1 MFKKIIKAALK
12 IAAVSTG
19 ISFLTGSYVKGMFV
33 KKFFTYTALLGL
45 NAITAKGTNN
55 TSGKNLGLKA
65 ATTNPVAPRNVVYGK
80 TRVGGTIVH
89 RAVSGTNNNKLH
101 NVIAI
106 AAHEINAI
114 KKLYIDGGKGVV
126 ELDFSSDFATATE
139 NGATVYR
146 VTNSAF
152 TNTDNDA
159 SYTGGSLIKLVVEK
173 GEQTTSNGYAVAQM
187 AEWTTDH
194 KLQGIAYVYINCI
207 FDTEKF
213 ASYPSF
219 SFEVEGKKVYDP
231 VTTTTAYSTNPSL
244 IIRDYLMDA
253 TYGFGATSDE
263 INDAATGAGFVK
275 ARSDCNDDVTITSG
289 TEDRY
294 TLNGQFDMS
303 EEPQQVLQHMLS
315 ACAGQLIY
323 NNGKFSLFVGKERT
337 ASGTITDD
345 KLLAPI
351 QITTKA
357 SGQDLANGVK
367 ATYVRP
373 TDRYIA
379 AEITPYKDST
389 YLSADTPSGEQ
400 SANYE
405 NFIDVTFPYTQ
416 STFTAQRLARIALDY
431 QRQDQTLQ
439 VIVPIEFM
447 THQVGD
453 IVNFTN
459 TRLGYDG
466 KDFEIIAM
474 DFEFMA
480 DDYLALRLNLKEY
493 SATVFNNIS
502 YVADPTLPS
511 PPSAGDNTVA
521 TPTGLTLTESSKNT
535 TAKEIYVRAV
545 WTNANDD
552 KIDWTEVAYK
562 KSTDTEFDAAIVG
575 YPRRSF
581 SFRAESATTYNIKV
595 RHGSNNGVHGDYT
608 GVVNITTSADVG
620 TFTTG
625 SIAGITVESDKLY
638 EGTGTFNNSNTGFYL
653 DNTGQFS
660 LKDKLSFN
668 GTTLNISGN
677 LTVENTISANK
688 IVVDG
693 INLDNLISASTQAG
707 SIYLTEFTGIKIA
720 TAGGTSGYPPLLR
733 LQDDQGT
740 NTFTDITQSTQ
751 LNIRARN
758 DTAKGK
764 ISFQGVDSGG
774 TPVNYGGFDA
784 SGNFEIGLTDVI
796 DASRNVV
803 NVLAG
808 TFGSTVNVLAT
819 GNSNNANG
827 LIIGNTST
835 DIWKNITLRR
845 YVTESQ
851 ANSLGDGTFIYTTN
865 PSSATV
871 FPFTKYGATVIQCRD
886 SNNSGFGIRIGNGS
900 GRSTAFSIDST
911 LNATFAANIA
921 VTGNAT
927 ISGDL
932 TVSGTTTT
940 INTTNLDVADKNITL
955 NFGSGDTSSNANGAG
970 ITIQDA
976 VDASTNAT
984 LLWDSTNDKFDFS
997 HSIQVPDNA
1006 NVKVGSA
1013 GDLFMVHNGSNSFIQ
1028 NKVGDFYIENASD
1041 DKDIFFR
1048 SDDGSGGL
1056 ATYMTID
1063 GSHSRMTIAKNTL
1076 LFDNVELRIGDNSG
1090 AGDLKIYHDG
1100 SNSYI
1105 SEVGTGHL
1113 HIQGRDAIIIED
1125 GTSGENYIYMQRDDK
1140 VELYF
1145 DGAAKLATTSSGI
1158 DVTGSISSGNITTSG
1173 SSPTYTLQ
1181 DTDGT
1186 NQLSTLAQNGGSFIL
1201 TARNNTSNGNIIFK
1215 GNNGSSVSEY
1225 GRFNSSGNFSSEGN
1239 VTVGS
1244 ALKMGSTTVIDSSR
1258 NLIPNEI
1265 FLPQKITH
1273 FGDNDTHIQ
1282 FPSDDTFTITTA
1294 GTERMRVDSG
1304 GKLLVGK
1311 TTADATNTVGHELK
1325 ANGIAVHTSDGT
1337 GTLFLNRK
1345 TSDGTII
1352 ELRKDNSA
1360 VGVIGTQNWGIGTA
1374 SPTQELHIQTTNSQV
1389 EIVLGSSSQTSSIFN
1404 NANAAFGILDGSSER
1419 LRVDSSGRLGIGTT
1433 SPSQTLDV
1441 AGNIQATGSR
1451 LISAAFDS
1459 NHYMRLEGNS
1469 SGGVLKGAD
1478 GGVITTLVR
1487 SYGDSYFNSGGGN
1500 FGIGLTSPSKTVHV
1514 KNSSNNDSNVLLVE
1528 AAGATTY
1535 GVYLKSAFSGQMG
1548 RVGALSQA
1556 DGDLDGASIAF
1567 ETFGRD
1573 IAFRTDEGS
1582 NNSEKA
1588 RLLAD
1593 GKFGIGLTAPTS
1605 RLTVKSSS
1613 TSSQDSAI
1621 TVQGNANT
1629 NAIFKVGEKSADG
1642 GRLHMFDGGVEKI
1655 AFYTDGTANH
1665 ISAGFLGL
1673 GTSSPDHK
1681 LHVDGNIKLTGSLIS
1696 DNTTIIDSS
1705 RNLTSI
1711 GTITSTGRHFIQSG
1725 NLQMNNGNNSHRYY
1739 YVSTGSG
1746 GGDFLL
1752 GQIEFNDGVDGAIE
1766 GTVCFA
1772 YDYGT
1777 TSESPKIHFSFAQRN
1792 GTARGSWWY
1801 EHDDDA
1807 AGSNNVK
1814 VVLIDDGSGGMFVW
1828 LRVGDFAKLSLN
1840 VITRQ
1845 GGNWT
1850 GSGQLSSGTITTG
1863 TTLFDTSNDPTSEH
1877 HIGKLFAHGDS
1888 EIEGQLTIGSG
1899 SNLVNAGNM
1908 TIDVAGDITL
1918 DADGRQIFLKDG
1930 GTSVGTISLTDQNL
1944 KFISD
1949 ANDKDMIFAGTDGG
1963 SEITALQ
1970 LDMSA
1975 GGDAFFAGNI
1985 SINDNKSIGIGTA
1998 NDMLIKHDGSNTI
2011 FKEQG
2016 DGNVIFEVTD
2026 ATIQFKKGT
2035 TETIAE
2041 FIPDSGVALYH
2052 DNTLQLATTSDGA
2065 STSGFHNV
2073 GSGYRVG
2080 GTQIIDSSRNL
2091 TNIGTY
2097 SGSGNISVTSASSP
2111 KITLTDTTNSCNLLM
2126 YAQDSNSHIGTYSNH
2141 LLAFDTNS
2149 TTRMVIEAGGQVG
2162 IGTSSPSEKLH
2173 INGSSSEVA
2182 LRIDT
2187 TNADPKIRLTT
2198 LGQQDWS
2205 IGVDYSDSG
2214 KLKINESG
2222 NVGTLTALTIDP
2234 SRVVGIGN
2242 SSPASFWSQANSLVL
2257 DASGN
2262 TGMTIKSTS
2271 SGNGRIVFTD
2281 QSSSNPGF
2289 TDGGQIHY
2297 GHSADDMRFRTAG
2310 ADRVTINNT
2319 GVGIGDTSP
2328 LAKLEVAGSI
2338 KATNR
2343 STGHTGEAGV
2353 TLSYNTSSNIALL
2366 ETWQSKPLVI
2376 DTFNY
2381 QQFNIGNTLAM
2392 FIDGTNRNVGIN
2404 TNSPTEK
2411 LHVVGNILTSG
2422 GVKVGDSSADALHFH
2437 GILKQGSGSGTTVMD
2452 SSRNLTNIGSIS
2464 CGAIT
2469 SSGTEF
2475 ILGSSSVKS
2484 RIRTINS
2491 SGFTETAFDNFSSG
2505 AYQERM
2511 RISSSG
2517 SVGIAKTNPSSSYK
2531 LDVNGKIRSQQEIL
2545 INTGSLFINEEG
2557 EGIHILSANGT
2568 EYKLTVS
2575 DAGALVIT
2583 EV

>member
-19 ISFLTGSYVKGMFV
+19 ISFLTGSFVKGMFV

-466 KDFEIIAM
+466 KDFEIVAM

-740 NTFTDITQSTQ
+740 NTFTDITQTTQ

-758 DTAKGK
+758 NTAKGK

-796 DASRNVV
+796 DASRNLL
-803 NVLAG
+803 NVESIKLADSKELLLGTSSDVRLLHNGTDTHILNNTGDLFISNFADDKDIVFRSDDGSGGVTEYFRLDGANVQMVASQKLAFSDNVRATFGNSSDLQIYHDGSDSIIHDNGTGNLKIRATNLRILNAAG
-808 TFGSTVNVLAT
+808 TQNFISHNDGGDVKLYFAGNQKLAT
-819 GNSNNANG
+819 
-827 LIIGNTST
+827 TS
-835 DIWKNITLRR
+835 
-845 YVTESQ
+845 
-851 ANSLGDGTFIYTTN
+851 
-865 PSSATV
+865 
-871 FPFTKYGATVIQCRD
+871 
-886 SNNSGFGIRIGNGS
+886 SGVAI
-900 GRSTAFSIDST
+900 
-911 LNATFAANIA
+911 
-921 VTGNAT
+921 TGNAT

-955 NFGSGDTSSNANGAG
+955 NFGSGDTSSNADGAG

-976 VDASTNAT
+976 VDASTDAT
-984 LLWDSTNDKFDFS
+984 ILWDATNDEFDFS
-997 HSIQVPDNA
+997 HGITLPDDKRLKLGTGSDLQLFHNGSSSVIRNDTGHLDIKNGANDADIRFMCDDGSGGETSYFILDGSQAQSRFLRNVQFDDSIKA
-1006 NVKVGSA
+1006 KFGSA
-1013 GDLFMVHNGSNSFIQ
+1013 GDL
-1028 NKVGDFYIENASD
+1028 E
-1041 DKDIFFR
+1041 
-1048 SDDGSGGL
+1048 
-1056 ATYMTID
+1056 
-1063 GSHSRMTIAKNTL
+1063 
-1076 LFDNVELRIGDNSG
+1076 
-1090 AGDLKIYHDG
+1090 IYHDG

-1105 SEVGTGHL
+1105 WEKGTGNL
-1113 HIQGRDAIIIED
+1113 IVR
-1125 GTSGENYIYMQRDDK
+1125 GTEFRLQDSSGNQQL
-1140 VELYF
+1140 VTNSGAGVGLYHN
-1145 DGAAKLATTSSGI
+1145 ASIKMETTSSGI
-1158 DVTGSISSGNITTSG
+1158 NVTGTVDASADVTLDGKLSIEHDGSNTGDVLSLFSNRFNQTTMYGFGLASG
-1173 SSPTYTLQ
+1173 TLYYK
-1181 DTDGT
+1181 
-1186 NQLSTLAQNGGSFIL
+1186 A
-1201 TARNNTSNGNIIFK
+1201 NTRHQFY
-1215 GNNGSSVSEY
+1215 NGSNY
-1225 GRFNSSGNFSSEGN
+1225 DNSSFAMELDDNRLRLAVPLS
-1239 VTVGS
+1239 
-1244 ALKMGSTTVIDSSR
+1244 MGTTTVIDTSR
-1258 NLIPNEI
+1258 NLTNIGTISSGAITATQLTVDDITINGSTISDSGNFTIDATEIRLDSDSAGVIRLKDSGTEYGKISQNSNNLRIFSSISDGDILLQGNDGGSTITALQLDMSAGGDATFAGSVTATSLSVSSAFSTTANINISGTSGKYQINSLDVIEYSGGFRVGSVADDDESLTLVGFGGQPNI
-1265 FLPQKITH
+1265 VL
-1273 FGDNDTHIQ
+1273 DDSVIQ
-1282 FPSDDTFTITTA
+1282 FKFSTS
-1294 GTERMRVDSG
+1294 EKMR
-1304 GKLLVGK
+1304 L
-1311 TTADATNTVGHELK
+1311 
-1325 ANGIAVHTSDGT
+1325 
-1337 GTLFLNRK
+1337 
-1345 TSDGTII
+1345 
-1352 ELRKDNSA
+1352 
-1360 VGVIGTQNWGIGTA
+1360 
-1374 SPTQELHIQTTNSQV
+1374 
-1389 EIVLGSSSQTSSIFN
+1389 
-1404 NANAAFGILDGSSER
+1404 
-1419 LRVDSSGRLGIGTT
+1419 DSSGRLGIGTT
-1433 SPSQTLDV
+1433 APSVALHVSKSGTDAKMRIQDTDGTNQFTTFTQNGGQLQIFARNNTNNGSIQFFGNNGSASTEYARFNNSGRFGIGTTAPSNALDVRSAANIQLKLASTTSSNNSRMNFAPNNTEAWNIGANVSGGNFTFFDVVNSTTPFKIEPGAGTNTLVVDTQSRVGIGTNAPSQTLDV

-1478 GGVITTLVR
+1478 GGVVTTLVR

-1500 FGIGLTSPSKTVHV
+1500 FGIGVSNPTVLLDILGTGEVWHRITTSSSNLNGIRLGSSDGTRQNVLYRDRSNDLVYLRSGIDNADIAIIAGGSTNEIMRFDGENSRVGIGTTSPSEALHV
-1514 KNSSNNDSNVLLVE
+1514 VGNILTS
-1528 AAGATTY
+1528 G
-1535 GVYLKSAFSGQMG
+1535 GV
-1548 RVGALSQA
+1548 
-1556 DGDLDGASIAF
+1556 
-1567 ETFGRD
+1567 
-1573 IAFRTDEGS
+1573 
-1582 NNSEKA
+1582 
-1588 RLLAD
+1588 
-1593 GKFGIGLTAPTS
+1593 
-1605 RLTVKSSS
+1605 
-1613 TSSQDSAI
+1613 
-1621 TVQGNANT
+1621 
-1629 NAIFKVGEKSADG
+1629 KVGDSSADA
-1642 GRLHMFDGGVEKI
+1642 LHFHGILKQGSGS
-1655 AFYTDGTANH
+1655 GT
-1665 ISAGFLGL
+1665 
-1673 GTSSPDHK
+1673 T
-1681 LHVDGNIKLTGSLIS
+1681 VM
-1696 DNTTIIDSS
+1696 DSS
-1705 RNLTSI
+1705 RNLTNV
-1711 GTITSTGRHFIQSG
+1711 GTITNTGRHLIQSG
-1725 NLQMNNGNNSHRYY
+1725 NLQMNNGDNSHRYY
-1739 YVSTGSG
+1739 YVATSSG

-1752 GQIEFNDGVDGAIE
+1752 GQIELNDGVDGAIE

-1792 GTARGSWWY
+1792 GTARGKWWY

-1828 LRVGDFAKLSLN
+1828 LRVSDFARLSLN
-1840 VITRQ
+1840 VITRH

-1899 SNLVNAGNM
+1899 NNLVNAGNM
-1908 TIDVAGDITL
+1908 TVDVAGDLTL
-1918 DADGRQIFLKDG
+1918 DADGGDIMFKDG
-1930 GTSVGTISLTDQNL
+1930 GTERARFNATGL
-1944 KFISD
+1944 
-1949 ANDKDMIFAGTDGG
+1949 
-1963 SEITALQ
+1963 
-1970 LDMSA
+1970 
-1975 GGDAFFAGNI
+1975 
-1985 SINDNKSIGIGTA
+1985 GIGTTTP
-1998 NDMLIKHDGSNTI
+1998 NFLLDVEGTGSTLARLNSTSGSALFQMSVPDTTSI
-2011 FKEQG
+2011 CDINFG
-2016 DGNVIFEVTD
+2016 DTGHSQRGQIRYRHNGDSLAFLTAQTEALRIDSSQRVGI
-2026 ATIQFKKGT
+2026 GT
-2035 TETIAE
+2035 SSPAR
-2041 FIPDSGVALYH
+2041 PLDVNGSARL
-2052 DNTLQLATTSDGA
+2052 SDGA
-2065 STSGFHNV
+2065 SLEWGGTSSYIAGSSSSNTLFFNTASTERARIDSSGNLCLGNTSAAAKLDIRQDSGFAIRCENSSGHYFRVNSTGAV
-2073 GSGYRVG
+2073 EVAGSEVI
-2080 GTQIIDSSRNL
+2080 TASRNL
-2091 TNIGTY
+2091 TNIGT
-2097 SGSGNISVTSASSP
+2097 ISS
-2111 KITLTDTTNSCNLLM
+2111 
-2126 YAQDSNSHIGTYSNH
+2126 
-2141 LLAFDTNS
+2141 
-2149 TTRMVIEAGGQVG
+2149 
-2162 IGTSSPSEKLH
+2162 
-2173 INGSSSEVA
+2173 
-2182 LRIDT
+2182 
-2187 TNADPKIRLTT
+2187 
-2198 LGQQDWS
+2198 
-2205 IGVDYSDSG
+2205 
-2214 KLKINESG
+2214 
-2222 NVGTLTALTIDP
+2222 
-2234 SRVVGIGN
+2234 
-2242 SSPASFWSQANSLVL
+2242 
-2257 DASGN
+2257 
-2262 TGMTIKSTS
+2262 
-2271 SGNGRIVFTD
+2271 
-2281 QSSSNPGF
+2281 
-2289 TDGGQIHY
+2289 
-2297 GHSADDMRFRTAG
+2297 
-2310 ADRVTINNT
+2310 
-2319 GVGIGDTSP
+2319 
-2328 LAKLEVAGSI
+2328 
-2338 KATNR
+2338 
-2343 STGHTGEAGV
+2343 
-2353 TLSYNTSSNIALL
+2353 
-2366 ETWQSKPLVI
+2366 
-2376 DTFNY
+2376 
-2381 QQFNIGNTLAM
+2381 
-2392 FIDGTNRNVGIN
+2392 
-2404 TNSPTEK
+2404 
-2411 LHVVGNILTSG
+2411 
-2422 GVKVGDSSADALHFH
+2422 
-2437 GILKQGSGSGTTVMD
+2437 
-2452 SSRNLTNIGSIS
+2452 
-2464 CGAIT
+2464 GAIT

>member
-12 IAAVSTG
+12 IAAISTG
-19 ISFLTGSYVKGMFV
+19 ISFLTGSFVKGMFV

-89 RAVSGTNNNKLH
+89 RAVSGANNNKLH

-275 ARSDCNDDVTITSG
+275 ARSDCNDDVSITSG

-373 TDRYIA
+373 ADRYIA

-466 KDFEIIAM
+466 KDFEIVAM

-511 PPSAGDNTVA
+511 PPNAGDNTVA

-575 YPRRSF
+575 YPRKSF

-740 NTFTDITQSTQ
+740 NTFTDITQSQTGI
-751 LNIRARN
+751 NIRARAN
-758 DTAKGK
+758 TAKGT
-764 ISFQGVDSGG
+764 ITFQGIGSGI
-774 TPVNYGGFDA
+774 TPSTYASFDA
-784 SGNFEIGLTDVI
+784 SGDMAFNN
-796 DASRNVV
+796 NV
-803 NVLAG
+803 
-808 TFGSTVNVLAT
+808 
-819 GNSNNANG
+819 
-827 LIIGNTST
+827 
-835 DIWKNITLRR
+835 
-845 YVTESQ
+845 
-851 ANSLGDGTFIYTTN
+851 
-865 PSSATV
+865 
-871 FPFTKYGATVIQCRD
+871 
-886 SNNSGFGIRIGNGS
+886 
-900 GRSTAFSIDST
+900 
-911 LNATFAANIA
+911 
-921 VTGNAT
+921 T

-955 NFGSGDTSSNANGAG
+955 NFGAGDTSSNANGAG

-976 VDASTNAT
+976 VDASTDAT

-1090 AGDLKIYHDG
+1090 AGDLKIYHNGTDSYIQNHTGSLNIENLSDDKDIYFKSDDGSGGLTTYFFLDGSDSTTRFTVNPLKFNDNIKALFGTGSDLEIFHNGTNSVINDSGTGDLIFQIAGSEKGRITSTAFSFQGGYSATGSFNTTLGAYQINGTTVIDSSRNLTNIANADFTAKQFNEVLRPQYNSSLTNTRLINVNTSNSGDYIANVPFGDAWHDIFAFRRFYTWNYETSTDGVNFTSATINENIFDHKDSTQYKPLDGTVKAVRWTVTGVQHSLIRYISLSQGFTSSTPQTSMTVESGDGTTFSTFHATTTFSGSQKVHYFATDTSLNNNVLRITLKKTDISNNNEVDIHRLCAWSARAGDQGKGKEFHYPFDYTLRDEIKLIDNQKLILGQSDDLQIYHNG

-1105 SEVGTGHL
+1105 DDAGTGNL
-1113 HIQGRDAIIIED
+1113 FIRSNEIRLNKYTGEFMIRAIA
-1125 GTSGENYIYMQRDDK
+1125 
-1140 VELYF
+1140 
-1145 DGAAKLATTSSGI
+1145 DGAVTLYHNNSAKLATTSSGI
-1158 DVTGSISSGNITTSG
+1158 DVTGSMTATSLSVSSAFSTTANINISGTSG
-1173 SSPTYTLQ
+1173 KYQINSLDVIEYS
-1181 DTDGT
+1181 
-1186 NQLSTLAQNGGSFIL
+1186 GGF
-1201 TARNNTSNGNIIFK
+1201 R
-1215 GNNGSSVSEY
+1215 
-1225 GRFNSSGNFSSEGN
+1225 
-1239 VTVGS
+1239 VGS
-1244 ALKMGSTTVIDSSR
+1244 VADDDESLTLVGFGGQPNIVLDDSV
-1258 NLIPNEI
+1258 
-1265 FLPQKITH
+1265 
-1273 FGDNDTHIQ
+1273 IQ
-1282 FPSDDTFTITTA
+1282 FKFSTS
-1294 GTERMRVDSG
+1294 EKMR
-1304 GKLLVGK
+1304 L
-1311 TTADATNTVGHELK
+1311 
-1325 ANGIAVHTSDGT
+1325 
-1337 GTLFLNRK
+1337 
-1345 TSDGTII
+1345 
-1352 ELRKDNSA
+1352 DN
-1360 VGVIGTQNWGIGTA
+1360 
-1374 SPTQELHIQTTNSQV
+1374 
-1389 EIVLGSSSQTSSIFN
+1389 
-1404 NANAAFGILDGSSER
+1404 
-1419 LRVDSSGRLGIGTT
+1419 SGRLGIGTS
-1433 SPSQTLDV
+1433 SPDNVLHV
-1441 AGNIQATGSR
+1441 KHATTNVVGK
-1451 LISAAFDS
+1451 F
-1459 NHYMRLEGNS
+1459 E
-1469 SGGVLKGAD
+1469 SGDNQVWINLNDD
-1478 GGVITTLVR
+1478 GG
-1487 SYGDSYFNSGGGN
+1487 G
-1500 FGIGLTSPSKTVHV
+1500 
-1514 KNSSNNDSNVLLVE
+1514 
-1528 AAGATTY
+1528 TY
-1535 GVYLKSAFSGQMG
+1535 GALLGHDSDAGHLFAIADNSVTKRLVIDDSG
-1548 RVGALSQA
+1548 RVG
-1556 DGDLDGASIAF
+1556 I
-1567 ETFGRD
+1567 
-1573 IAFRTDEGS
+1573 
-1582 NNSEKA
+1582 
-1588 RLLAD
+1588 
-1593 GKFGIGLTAPTS
+1593 
-1605 RLTVKSSS
+1605 
-1613 TSSQDSAI
+1613 
-1621 TVQGNANT
+1621 
-1629 NAIFKVGEKSADG
+1629 
-1642 GRLHMFDGGVEKI
+1642 
-1655 AFYTDGTANH
+1655 
-1665 ISAGFLGL
+1665 
-1673 GTSSPDHK
+1673 GTSSPNK
-1681 LHVDGNIKLTGSLIS
+1681 LLHLSSADPTIMLTDTDTNADSRISANSSAGSLFFDADLNNESAFSTMSFRVDGTEALRIDSSQRVGIGTNSPQVTFHANSGATDEVARFESTDQFADIQLKDSGGASHIRASNGSLILEADRANAVS
-1696 DNTTIIDSS
+1696 SSAFLINVDNSEALRIDSS
-1705 RNLTSI
+1705 
-1711 GTITSTGRHFIQSG
+1711 GRVGI
-1725 NLQMNNGNNSHRYY
+1725 
-1739 YVSTGSG
+1739 
-1746 GGDFLL
+1746 
-1752 GQIEFNDGVDGAIE
+1752 
-1766 GTVCFA
+1766 
-1772 YDYGT
+1772 GT
-1777 TSESPKIHFSFAQRN
+1777 TSPATKLEVAGNTVLTGDTRIGSSTVS
-1792 GTARGSWWY
+1792 GTHALKVY
-1801 EHDDDA
+1801 HTDNFEA
-1807 AGSNNVK
+1807 AK
-1814 VVLIDDGSGGMFVW
+1814 FVT
-1828 LRVGDFAKLSLN
+1828 N
-1840 VITRQ
+1840 Q
-1845 GGNWT
+1845 GGSLARFTDSTNSIEVGNQNGEAVLRT
-1850 GSGQLSSGTITTG
+1850 GSTIRLAANTSGNVRVATGALQMG
-1863 TTLFDTSNDPTSEH
+1863 TTT
-1877 HIGKLFAHGDS
+1877 
-1888 EIEGQLTIGSG
+1888 
-1899 SNLVNAGNM
+1899 V
-1908 TIDVAGDITL
+1908 
-1918 DADGRQIFLKDG
+1918 
-1930 GTSVGTISLTDQNL
+1930 
-1944 KFISD
+1944 
-1949 ANDKDMIFAGTDGG
+1949 
-1963 SEITALQ
+1963 
-1970 LDMSA
+1970 
-1975 GGDAFFAGNI
+1975 
-1985 SINDNKSIGIGTA
+1985 
-1998 NDMLIKHDGSNTI
+1998 
-2011 FKEQG
+2011 
-2016 DGNVIFEVTD
+2016 
-2026 ATIQFKKGT
+2026 
-2035 TETIAE
+2035 
-2041 FIPDSGVALYH
+2041 
-2052 DNTLQLATTSDGA
+2052 
-2065 STSGFHNV
+2065 
-2073 GSGYRVG
+2073 
-2080 GTQIIDSSRNL
+2080 IDSSRNL
-2091 TNIGTY
+2091 TNIGTI
-2097 SGSGNISVTSASSP
+2097 SSGAITTSGLLTVGSG
-2111 KITLTDTTNSCNLLM
+2111 
-2126 YAQDSNSHIGTYSNH
+2126 
-2141 LLAFDTNS
+2141 
-2149 TTRMVIEAGGQVG
+2149 AGA
-2162 IGTSSPSEKLH
+2162 I
-2173 INGSSSEVA
+2173 
-2182 LRIDT
+2182 
-2187 TNADPKIRLTT
+2187 
-2198 LGQQDWS
+2198 
-2205 IGVDYSDSG
+2205 
-2214 KLKINESG
+2214 KINESFVTARSSDNANDINLIANINVFDADDVVIGSTSGQRFNDNIVFRTNGAQALRLDSSQNATFASNIEGSLIKATDQFQSISGSRTLVMNANFSGLGAIGMSSNDHLTFVTNNTERMRLDNAGSLAVG
-2222 NVGTLTALTIDP
+2222 NTSP
-2234 SRVVGIGN
+2234 S
-2242 SSPASFWSQANSLVL
+2242 SFWGQANKLVL

-2281 QSSSNPGF
+2281 TTSSTAGLN
-2289 TDGGQIHY
+2289 DGGQIHY

-2310 ADRVTINNT
+2310 ADRVTINAT
-2319 GVGIGDTSP
+2319 GVGIGTTSP
-2328 LAKLEVAGSI
+2328 IANLQVGDGTGSETLLLLGSNSNTTSSQILFGDNTSGADPFEFGMGIRYDSANNVLHFDDNYNDGGSANNAIMTIDRDDQRVGIGTTSPSSTLDVRGITTIQTDGGNEQLVIKRASNTNEQLILGFHSSDYGTIQAVEQGVAFRNLALNPNGGNVCIGTTTGEKLTVAGSI
-2338 KATNR
+2338 K
-2343 STGHTGEAGV
+2343 STARAITTSSTAGV
-2353 TLSYNTSSNIALL
+2353 TLSYDSSNSIAKL
-2366 ETWQSKPLVI
+2366 ETWTSKPFSIETAGVERLRVTNDGKI
-2376 DTFNY
+2376 GIGTTSVTNALGWGSIAQIGGANPALSLRNSSSNQWDIANFGGTFNIY
-2381 QQFNIGNTLAM
+2381 NGANSRFQIDSSGNT
-2392 FIDGTNRNVGIN
+2392 
-2404 TNSPTEK
+2404 
-2411 LHVVGNILTSG
+2411 
-2422 GVKVGDSSADALHFH
+2422 
-2437 GILKQGSGSGTTVMD
+2437 TV
-2452 SSRNLTNIGSIS
+2452 T
-2464 CGAIT
+2464 
-2469 SSGTEF
+2469 GTEF
-2475 ILGSSSVKS
+2475 RLGSSSVIS
-2484 RIRTINS
+2484 RIRTINA

-2557 EGIHILSANGT
+2557 EGIHIVSANGT

-2575 DAGALVIT
+2575 NAGALVIT